1 MELQELENIWKRHS
15 SKSVEN
21 INLNKEMLGKMLM
34 QESRKRLKWITIK
47 AGFDLILPII
57 ILLVFV
63 PKFKVRDEVEFYA
76 SILFFG
82 IFCFLTYY
90 WRFRYFI
97 FIRKIDL
104 NNPVTSVKKELYN
117 LERYKVRITKL
128 SFVLMPFAITS
139 IFLIAGIPIFSKGL
153 LPFSFLML
161 FLLIS
166 IFYTFRHY
174 MSENYKTLLEINEI
188 EELEMD

>member
-15 SKSVEN
+15 IKPVEN
-21 INLNKEMLGKMLM
+21 INLNKEMLEQMLM

-47 AGFDLILPII
+47 AGFDLILPIV
-57 ILLVFV
+57 ILLLFV
-63 PKFKVRDEVEFYA
+63 PRFRFRAEVDFYA

-82 IFCFLTYY
+82 IFCILTYY
-90 WRFRYFI
+90 WRLRYFI

-117 LERYKVRITKL
+117 LERYKIKITKL
-128 SFVLMPFAITS
+128 AFALMPFAITS
-139 IFLIAGIPIFSKGL
+139 IFLIAEIPIFSKGL

-161 FLLIS
+161 FLFIS

-188 EELEMD
+188 EKLEMD